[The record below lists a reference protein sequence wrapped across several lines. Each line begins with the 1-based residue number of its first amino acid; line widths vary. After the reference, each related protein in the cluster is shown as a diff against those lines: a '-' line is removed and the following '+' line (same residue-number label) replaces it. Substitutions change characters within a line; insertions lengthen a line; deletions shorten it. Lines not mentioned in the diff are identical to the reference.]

1 MKKKKNKERRAEK
14 KVVKQAEKQKKYCST
29 ALEWSDIE
37 MIDGDAIHI
46 RDGSTRER
54 IIGLKVT
61 PRNIFIDTSYV
72 QARIVNNLRIIFN
85 KIRFPIYWGYVF
97 VPVQI
102 DDHISMLLREETQE
116 EDPRIRA
123 MIQNDFEKVTWFQ
136 DTHRELEFF
145 LMLRDEDEA
154 TLMKNYDELVA
165 ELQYAGFR
173 TKDLNMHDL
182 YDYVAYMYENPL
194 INDYYFSRGVF
205 SCLAEESEDIFPS
218 EDNYHEPDFDY
229 DDYYRLRKE
238 GEHVEQ

>member
-1 MKKKKNKERRAEK
+1 
-14 KVVKQAEKQKKYCST
+14 
-29 ALEWSDIE
+29 
-37 MIDGDAIHI
+37 
-46 RDGSTRER
+46 
-54 IIGLKVT
+54 
-61 PRNIFIDTSYV
+61 
-72 QARIVNNLRIIFN
+72 
-85 KIRFPIYWGYVF
+85 
-97 VPVQI
+97 
-102 DDHISMLLREETQE
+102 MLLREETQE

-145 LMLRDEDEA
+145 LMLRDEDER

-205 SCLAEESEDIFPS
+205 SCLAEESEDIFLS
-218 EDNYHEPDFDY
+218 KDNYHEPDFDY

-238 GEHVEQ
+238 GEHVE